1 MLFSRSEYI
10 SEGAGISPDT
20 PRKKGLARLVE
31 ILSRDLDGIF
41 LSGSLALLACVPAA
55 VLVGLSL
62 WMGSLPLCLLA
73 ACCTGWLVGPALT
86 SLYDTILRALRDEP
100 GFWWHTYKRVWKQNF
115 KSSLLPGSIFTAL
128 WALIGYAAFVL
139 PQMTDVSASFALV
152 LLLDIVILLTLG
164 SYFWMQNALF
174 DSSISK
180 KLSNCVR
187 MFLGFLP
194 QTALSA
200 AFQLGYWLLMAF
212 LIPRCAFVFLLTG
225 LWVPNLLAMM
235 AVYTPI
241 EKSLHLEAL
250 IQEKQQI

>member
-1 MLFSRSEYI
+1 M
-10 SEGAGISPDT
+10 
-20 PRKKGLARLVE
+20 
-31 ILSRDLDGIF
+31 
-41 LSGSLALLACVPAA
+41 
-55 VLVGLSL
+55 
-62 WMGSLPLCLLA
+62 
-73 ACCTGWLVGPALT
+73 
-86 SLYDTILRALRDEP
+86 
-100 GFWWHTYKRVWKQNF
+100 
-115 KSSLLPGSIFTAL
+115 
-128 WALIGYAAFVL
+128 
-139 PQMTDVSASFALV
+139 
-152 LLLDIVILLTLG
+152 TLG

-174 DSSISK
+174 DSSVSK

>member
-1 MLFSRSEYI
+1 MLFGRSEFMPD
-10 SEGAGISPDT
+10 GAGISPDA
-20 PRKKGLARLVE
+20 PRKKGIARLVE

-41 LSGSLALLACVPAA
+41 LSGLLALLACAPAA
-55 VLVGLSL
+55 VLVGIAL

-73 ACCTGWLVGPALT
+73 ACCTGWLVGPVLT
-86 SLYDTILRALRDEP
+86 GLHDTILRALRDEP
-100 GFWWHTYKRVWKQNF
+100 GFWWHTYKRVWKQSF
-115 KSSLLPGSIFTAL
+115 KSSLLPGMVFTML
-128 WALIGYAAFVL
+128 WALVGYAAFAL
-139 PQMTDVSASFALV
+139 PQMADVSTSFALI
-152 LLLDIVILLTLG
+152 LLLDAGLLLTLG

-174 DSSISK
+174 DSSVSK

-200 AFQLGYWLLMAF
+200 VFQLGYWLLMVF

-235 AVYTPI
+235 AVYAPI
-241 EKSLHLEAL
+241 EKSLHLETL

>member
-1 MLFSRSEYI
+1 MLFGPSEFMP
-10 SEGAGISPDT
+10 EGAGVSPDT
-20 PRKKGLARLVE
+20 PRKKGIARLIE

-41 LSGSLALLACVPAA
+41 LSGALAMLACVQAA
-55 VLVGLSL
+55 VLVGLAL

-86 SLYDTILRALRDEP
+86 GLYDTILRALRDEP

-115 KSSLLPGSIFTAL
+115 TSSLLPGMVFTML
-128 WALIGYAAFVL
+128 WALVGYAAFAL
-139 PQMTDVSASFALV
+139 PQMADVSTSFALI
-152 LLLDIVILLTLG
+152 LLLDIVILLALG

-174 DSSISK
+174 ESSAIQ

-194 QTALSA
+194 QTVLSA

-225 LWVPNLLAMM
+225 LWVPNLLAML
-235 AVYTPI
+235 AVYAPI

-250 IQEKQQI
+250 IRGLQSK

>member
-1 MLFSRSEYI
+1 MLFGRSEYI
-10 SEGAGISPDT
+10 PEGAGISPDT
-20 PRKKGLARLVE
+20 PRKKGAARLVE

-41 LSGSLALLACVPAA
+41 LSGSLALLACSPAA
-55 VLVGLSL
+55 VLVGIAL

-86 SLYDTILRALRDEP
+86 GLYDTILRALRDEP

-115 KSSLLPGSIFTAL
+115 KSSLLPGMVFTML
-128 WALIGYAAFVL
+128 WALVAYAFFAL
-139 PQMTDVSASFALV
+139 PQMTDVSTSFALILLLDTV
-152 LLLDIVILLTLG
+152 LLLALG

-174 DSSISK
+174 ESPVSK

-194 QTALSA
+194 QTALSVVL
-200 AFQLGYWLLMAF
+200 QLGYWLLMAF

-235 AVYTPI
+235 AVYAPI

-250 IQEKQQI
+250 IQDLRST

>member
-1 MLFSRSEYI
+1 MLFSRSEFMP
-10 SEGAGISPDT
+10 EGAGISPDT
-20 PRKKGLARLVE
+20 PRKKGVARLVE

-55 VLVGLSL
+55 LLVGLAL

-73 ACCTGWLVGPALT
+73 ACCTGWLVGSALT
-86 SLYDTILRALRDEP
+86 GLYDTILRALRDEP

-115 KSSLLPGSIFTAL
+115 KSSFLPGLVFTAL
-128 WALIGYAAFVL
+128 WALIGYAAFAL
-139 PQMTDVSASFALV
+139 PQMTDVSVRFALILFLDVV
-152 LLLDIVILLTLG
+152 LLLILG

-235 AVYTPI
+235 AVYMPI

>member
-1 MLFSRSEYI
+1 
-10 SEGAGISPDT
+10 
-20 PRKKGLARLVE
+20 
-31 ILSRDLDGIF
+31 
-41 LSGSLALLACVPAA
+41 
-55 VLVGLSL
+55 
-62 WMGSLPLCLLA
+62 MGSLPLCLLA
-73 ACCTGWLVGPALT
+73 ACCAGWLVGPALT
-86 SLYDTILRALRDEP
+86 GLYDTILRALRDEP

-139 PQMTDVSASFALV
+139 TQMTDVSASFALV

-187 MFLGFLP
+187 MSLGFLP